1 MNLRRR
7 KRPSAE
13 VHTSAMNDIMFFLFL
28 FFLIASTITNPNVVK
43 LLLPRSDSGQSISK
57 KTITVSITKNLEYF
71 VEKKPILV
79 GELENIIESYQINTQ
94 ELTIVLYVDRT
105 VAIEDVVKVMDVAN
119 RLKIKL
125 VLATEPKT
133 IQ

>member
-1 MNLRRR
+1 MKLTRR

-28 FFLIASTITNPNVVK
+28 FFLIASTVTNPNVVK
-43 LLLPRSDSGQSISK
+43 LLLPRSDSGQAIAK
-57 KTITVSITKNLEYF
+57 KTITVSITKELAYF
-71 VEKKPILV
+71 VEKKHV
-79 GELENIIESYQINTQ
+79 DVNDLENSIKAYQANAP
-94 ELTIVLYVDRT
+94 ELTIVLYSDRT

-125 VLATEPKT
+125 VLATEPKST
-133 IQ
+133 